1 MKNIKRI
8 KKICAVIF
16 ISAFVC
22 CTMCIS
28 AVASDNSSLY
38 SSLSENTNKTDIKE
52 CISYGLDVIAYQ
64 NQMTVAGV
72 TGNALSFSANRFAC
86 AMNLSDI
93 DYITVTK
100 LPELSCGSLYIGSEG
115 VSVGQRISASALSL
129 MTYEEAKTGVG
140 APASFNFTVNG
151 SGYEM
156 ICNIHMIDKVNYSP
170 TLTMAAG
177 VSLNIE
183 TYRDIMVNGVLSAY
197 DPEGDS
203 LKYEIVKYPSHGRV
217 VLEDASLGTY
227 SYIPDDSY
235 TGGDSFVYVVQ
246 DKYGNYSASAK
257 VSVTVSAQSS
267 TTVYNDLL
275 EDALYSH
282 AISMTES
289 GLMNGIK
296 VGDYHYFEADREV
309 SRADFL
315 VTAMNAIGIK
325 NVPDAAT
332 TGFAD
337 DADIS
342 PEMKGYIALAY
353 SKGYISGIK
362 ADGNIYFRPNEKLT
376 LSEAAVIVSNMIGYA
391 KAEVAPAFADA
402 DSIPS
407 WSSKAIESLYTLGIL
422 EFPDKTVCAG
432 ESITRGDMAKLL
444 NKTMQVI
451 GR

>member
-1 MKNIKRI
+1 MKSIKRI
-8 KKICAVIF
+8 RKICAVIF
-16 ISAFVC
+16 LSSFVCGVMSISAFAADG
-22 CTMCIS
+22 TSM
-28 AVASDNSSLY
+28 Y
-38 SSLSENTNKTDIKE
+38 SSLSAQINKAEEKD
-52 CISYGLDVIAYQ
+52 CITYGLDVIAYQ

-72 TGNALSFSANRFAC
+72 EGNALNFSAQRFAC

-93 DYITVTK
+93 DYITVTQ
-100 LPELSCGSLYIGSEG
+100 LPEISCGSLYIGSEG

-129 MTYEEAKTGVG
+129 MTYEEAKTGIGV
-140 APASFNFTVNG
+140 PTSFKFTVND
-151 SGYEM
+151 SVYEM
-156 ICNIHMIDKVNYSP
+156 ICNIQMIDKVNYSP
-170 TLTMAAG
+170 TLTMASG

-183 TYRDIMVNGVLSAY
+183 TYRDIMVDGVLSAY
-197 DPEGDS
+197 DPEGDE

-217 VLEDASLGTY
+217 ILENASLGTY

-235 TGGDSFVYVVQ
+235 TGGDSFVYVAQ
-246 DKYGNYSASAK
+246 DEYGNYSASAK
-257 VSVTVSAQSS
+257 VSVTVFAQVS

-275 EDALYSH
+275 DDALYSH
-282 AISMTES
+282 AISMTEN
-289 GLMNGIK
+289 GLMNGVQ
-296 VGDYHYFEADREV
+296 VGAYQYFEADRTV

-325 NVPDAAT
+325 NVPDAVN
-332 TGFAD
+332 TGFED

-342 PEMKGYIALAY
+342 PEMKGYISIAY

-362 ADGNIYFRPNEKLT
+362 SDGKIYFRPDDRIT

-432 ESITRGDMAKLL
+432 ENITRGDMAKLL